1 MQLVLDKS
9 QTSKLH
15 HRFPSLFIVPPNNGM
30 RSRGAGIFSPLS
42 YCRVGPVTVKGDRS
56 LLIFELG
63 AHQQ

>member
-15 HRFPSLFIVPPNNGM
+15 HRFPSLSIVPPNNGM
-30 RSRGAGIFSPLS
+30 RSRSAGISSPLS
-42 YCRVGPVTVKGDRS
+42 HCQLGPVTVKGDQL

-63 AHQQ
+63 AHQ